1 MSVLLHAP
9 ELAPMLSVL
18 DAMRARHGASAVR
31 GITPGLVV
39 HDPVGWVPATR
50 LVDGSAVP
58 ELLAAAHRR
67 WGGSRHADAAL
78 AWKSYTY
85 WVALPAVVGYAA
97 MRQVPDMSPRNV
109 LLRPHGE
116 APFLEVGVRAP
127 RLVRPGDLRRTL
139 LDEHLSPVLD
149 RLREHVRLGR
159 RTLLGS
165 LASGAALA
173 VVRAQ
178 SAVPGRLAGSAQEVL
193 SILGVDDLVEITP
206 DEDVRRR
213 TCCLAFTLPQPKI
226 CQGCC
231 LRG

>member
-1 MSVLLHAP
+1 MSALLHAP
-9 ELAPMLSVL
+9 AELAPVITLL
-18 DAMRARHGASAVR
+18 DAIRARHGAAAVR

-39 HDPVGWVPATR
+39 HDPAGWLPATR

-97 MRQVPDMSPRNV
+97 LRRVPDMTPDNV

-116 APFLEVGVRAP
+116 APFLEVGLRTPAY
-127 RLVRPGDLRRTL
+127 VRPGDLRRTL
-139 LDEHLSPVLD
+139 LDEHLSPVLE

-173 VVRAQ
+173 VVRAGK
-178 SAVPGRLAGSAQEVL
+178 SASSAQEVL

-206 DEDVRRR
+206 DLGVQRR

-231 LRG
+231 LRQ

>member
-1 MSVLLHAP
+1 VPVSALLHAP
-9 ELAPMLSVL
+9 AEVAPVLSLL
-18 DAMRARHGASAVR
+18 DAMRARYGAPAIR

-85 WVALPAVVGYAA
+85 WVALPAVIGYAA
-97 MRQVPDMSPRNV
+97 LRRVPDMSPRNV

-116 APFLEVGVRAP
+116 APFLEVGLRAA
-127 RLVRPGDLRRTL
+127 RYVRPGDLRRTL
-139 LDEHLSPVLD
+139 LDEHLSPVLE

-165 LASGAALA
+165 LSSGAALA
-173 VVRAQ
+173 VIRAGE
-178 SAVPGRLAGSAQEVL
+178 SASSAREVL
-193 SILGVDDLVEITP
+193 SVLGVEDLVEITP
-206 DEDVRRR
+206 DLDVRRR